1 MTMKYLLAGA
11 AMAAGLAGAAAT
23 NASTVIGRED
33 AVNGFTG
40 NFLESVFP
48 GTHYL
53 VASDGES
60 VFRPFGAPFDV
71 SDGLDFSAVGFVWE
85 QAADSH
91 WTALAAKQTWVVPA
105 SDPGPGCGAENGNTC
120 EMVGHFI
127 SPSAWSTKAIGT
139 WIILDSDGKVGD
151 KIVTFNSAL
160 GAELKFYSDPFSVPE
175 ASTWTLMLMGFG
187 GLGAVLRRRR
197 ETSTA
202 AA

>member
-11 AMAAGLAGAAAT
+11 AMAVGLAGAAAT
-23 NASTVIGRED
+23 NASTVIGREGT
-33 AVNGFTG
+33 NGFTG

-53 VASDGES
+53 VASDGE
-60 VFRPFGAPFDV
+60 VTFRPFGSPFDV
-71 SDGLDFSAVGFVWE
+71 SDGLDFSDVPFVWN

-91 WTALAAKQTWVVPA
+91 WTALTAKQTWVVPA
-105 SDPGPGCGAENGNTC
+105 VTTCGSENSNKC
-120 EMVGHFI
+120 EFVGHFI
-127 SPSAWSTKAIGT
+127 SPSAWAPGAIGT
-139 WIILDSDGKVGD
+139 WLILNPVGRVSD
-151 KIVTFNSAL
+151 KIVTFNSAV
-160 GAELKFYSDPFSVPE
+160 GAELKFYSDPFTVPE

>member
-11 AMAAGLAGAAAT
+11 AMAVGLAGAAAT

-53 VASDGES
+53 VASDGEA

-71 SDGLDFSAVGFVWE
+71 SDGLDFSAVPFVWE

-91 WTALAAKQTWVVPA
+91 WTALTAKQTWVVPA
-105 SDPGPGCGAENGNTC
+105 VTTCGSENSNKC
-120 EMVGHFI
+120 EFVGHFI
-127 SPSAWSTKAIGT
+127 SPSAWAPGAIGT
-139 WIILDSDGKVGD
+139 WLILDSAGAVGD
-151 KIVTFNSAL
+151 KIVTFNSAV
-160 GAELKFYSDPFSVPE
+160 GAELKFYSDPFTVPE

>member
-23 NASTVIGRED
+23 NASTVIGREGT
-33 AVNGFTG
+33 NGFTG

-53 VASDGES
+53 VASDGE
-60 VFRPFGAPFDV
+60 VTFRPFGSPFDV
-71 SDGLDFSAVGFVWE
+71 SDGLDFSDVPFVWN

-91 WTALAAKQTWVVPA
+91 WTALTAKQTWVVPA
-105 SDPGPGCGAENGNTC
+105 VTTCGSENSNKC
-120 EMVGHFI
+120 EFVGHFI
-127 SPSAWSTKAIGT
+127 SPSAWASSAIGT
-139 WIILDSDGKVGD
+139 WLILDSTGAVGD
-151 KIVTFNSAL
+151 KIVTFNSAV

-187 GLGAVLRRRR
+187 GLGAMLRRRKV
-197 ETSTA
+197 A
-202 AA
+202 APVIA